1 MIPNATSLVVKDVPS
16 NQVQYPLGWLFLCLG
31 RLAINIRRAEP
42 FLGRSEIKGMRVDEF
57 DVPEN
62 LYYSKEHQWLS
73 VEGEKCRV
81 GLTDYA
87 QKQLHEI
94 VYVDLPKPGAGV
106 TTGEAMGSVESVK
119 GVSDIFSPLS
129 GEVLE
134 INKNVQENPG
144 IINTNPY
151 KDGWVVIVKASKL
164 KEDLASLLSAE
175 AYCSHI
181 KTLLKA

>member
-1 MIPNATSLVVKDVPS
+1 
-16 NQVQYPLGWLFLCLG
+16 
-31 RLAINIRRAEP
+31 
-42 FLGRSEIKGMRVDEF
+42 MRVDEV

-73 VEGEKCRV
+73 IEGERCRV

-94 VYVDLPKPGAGV
+94 VFIDLPEVGAKV
-106 TTGEAMGSVESVK
+106 TDGQIMGSVESVK
-119 GVSDIFSPLS
+119 AVSDIFSPVS

-134 INKNVQENPG
+134 VNKNVQDSPG
-144 IINTNPY
+144 IINKSPY
-151 KDGWVVIVKASKL
+151 QDGWVVVVKPSEP
-164 KEDLASLLSAE
+164 KEAQKSLLSAE

-181 KTLLKA
+181 KTLLEAK